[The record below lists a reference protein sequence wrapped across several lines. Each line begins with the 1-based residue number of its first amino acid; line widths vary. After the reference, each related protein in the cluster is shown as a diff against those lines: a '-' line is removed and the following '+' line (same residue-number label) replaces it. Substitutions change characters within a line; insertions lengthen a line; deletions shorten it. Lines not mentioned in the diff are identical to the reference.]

1 MFSTPEFKVGVL
13 VVAISSLIGV
23 MSLRVSEGPGVLGGS
38 KDLWF
43 DIKDAGGLVKNSAVK
58 MAGIKVGVIE
68 DIELHN
74 GEARVRLKL
83 RSDVPVSV
91 SGSVEVRADGILGD
105 KHVELLP
112 GKVGDPMMADG
123 QQIQQVISNGSL
135 DDLVKEVTEIAGSI
149 KKLARSLNEAVE
161 GQGDSSTTVG
171 RILINLDKLTK
182 DLSEISGDNKQ
193 KIGEIVD
200 QVNSIT
206 RKLDE
211 VINESNMASFENT
224 LKNIED
230 VTDKVSRGE
239 GTIGRLVNDEDTIDG
254 INLAVD
260 NVNQFL
266 GGISQLQT
274 SIDFHSEYLGRQSE
288 TKSYLSVRLQPGLD
302 RYWEIGVVDD
312 PQGVIRA
319 KDTTLTDAN
328 GNTTTTSEE
337 VTHKNKLKFTAL
349 FAKNFYNF
357 TIKGG
362 LLESA
367 GGFGIDYYLLDR
379 KLRFSVEMFDF
390 GDFRLRTFARYQVLR
405 GIYLIGGGNDM
416 ADKENSSGFFGAGL
430 FLTNDDLRLLATS
443 FL

>member
-230 VTDKVSRGE
+230 VLAQHDMTLQNVVKCTV
-239 GTIGRLVNDEDTIDG
+239 ILANID
-254 INLAVD
+254 
-260 NVNQFL
+260 
-266 GGISQLQT
+266 
-274 SIDFHSEYLGRQSE
+274 
-288 TKSYLSVRLQPGLD
+288 
-302 RYWEIGVVDD
+302 
-312 PQGVIRA
+312 
-319 KDTTLTDAN
+319 
-328 GNTTTTSEE
+328 
-337 VTHKNKLKFTAL
+337 
-349 FAKNFYNF
+349 
-357 TIKGG
+357 
-362 LLESA
+362 
-367 GGFGIDYYLLDR
+367 
-379 KLRFSVEMFDF
+379 DF
-390 GDFRLRTFARYQVLR
+390 GKMNGIYRQFFKDNLPARTTFAANLV
-405 GIYLIGGGNDM
+405 
-416 ADKENSSGFFGAGL
+416 AGASIEIEVV
-430 FLTNDDLRLLATS
+430 AAK
-443 FL
+443 